1 MGRATRDRLYG
12 TLDLVVLRTVV
23 HGKPLHGYDI
33 TERIARVSED
43 VLSTEEGSL
52 YPALH
57 RMEESGWLKSRWDTS
72 ENNRHARFYVITAKG
87 RRHLVQLEQDWAR
100 HVHAV
105 ARILKLA

>member
-52 YPALH
+52 YPRLA
-57 RMEESGWLKSRWDTS
+57 SD
-72 ENNRHARFYVITAKG
+72 G
-87 RRHLVQLEQDWAR
+87 RGGLAEVAMGHLRE
-100 HVHAV
+100 
-105 ARILKLA
+105 